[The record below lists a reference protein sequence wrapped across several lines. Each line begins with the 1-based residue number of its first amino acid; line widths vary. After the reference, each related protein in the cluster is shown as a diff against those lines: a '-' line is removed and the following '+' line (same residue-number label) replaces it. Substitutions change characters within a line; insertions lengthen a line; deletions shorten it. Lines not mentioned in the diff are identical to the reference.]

1 MPIIVHF
8 RERLEWHHTVMY
20 VGRGPCMPS
29 GLTSQLKL
37 GQDHADWSSLQ
48 LILDWFPRMQSAQGW
63 VTCSRVWL
71 TIFLVKTLEIK
82 SAFLLLQHNFCLLH
96 PALPLLASV
105 WNLFCFFYNSFQAA
119 ENINKMNPR
128 PILTSPHSPYFIHV
142 LQNTSHEQE
151 LRKEQTMIA
160 KQMPSCLKK

>member
-1 MPIIVHF
+1 MASYSNVCWQRSLYAIWPNLPVKAGPRSCWLELSAAYFGLIS
-8 RERLEWHHTVMY
+8 RDAECTTRLSNLFSCLTV
-20 VGRGPCMPS
+20 
-29 GLTSQLKL
+29 
-37 GQDHADWSSLQ
+37 
-48 LILDWFPRMQSAQGW
+48 
-63 VTCSRVWL
+63 
-71 TIFLVKTLEIK
+71 FLVKTLEIK

-142 LQNTSHEQE
+142 LQNTSHQQE